1 MERHDLFFTKEQL
14 LVKIT
19 KNITKTKP
27 VPSKNKVSGV
37 IYMVTDC
44 IIVRDKTQALFAPTL

>member
-1 MERHDLFFTKEQL
+1 METHALFFTKEQL

-19 KNITKTKP
+19 KNITKTKL

-37 IYMVTDC
+37 IYMVTDF
-44 IIVRDKTQALFAPTL
+44 IIVRDETQALFAPTL